1 MFARP
6 CDVNVDN
13 LAWACFGS
21 WATTCMM
28 SGSRASAVAKAQP
41 ARGELVTPS
50 TRLASNFERV
60 SGEIMSGGHCY
71 GLKFEMSWALKCCSR
86 WDEACAKAL

>member
-1 MFARP
+1 MGVLRELGDDLYDVGIARVGGGEGP
-6 CDVNVDN
+6 
-13 LAWACFGS
+13 ACAR
-21 WATTCMM
+21 ATD
-28 SGSRASAVAKAQP
+28 RARRRYAIDA
-41 ARGELVTPS
+41 
-50 TRLASNFERV
+50 TRLHRTRHFERG